1 MKTGVREQTG
11 CVGEFGAKGC
21 LGDVNVL
28 NSKCLEW
35 FLNISSLEREK
46 GRSLSKRLLKNI
58 YLAVR
63 MEDQEIVLGVGE
75 SEGTARMEIIFQ
87 AGFSFIFSGVWPK
100 AELSGAK
107 RFYQYGVTYLRP
119 CPLKPASSEE
129 FSALSA
135 LLVFFFCLLFICFVF
150 CAGSLMQSMGLVTS
164 GMWDLSSLIRDQTL
178 IPCVARWIL
187 NHWPPRRSIPPLLAL
202 CPSTSLNL
210 ALSCAFAP
218 HIFVPLHF

>member
-21 LGDVNVL
+21 LGDVYVL
-28 NSKCLEW
+28 NSKCLEL

-87 AGFSFIFSGVWPK
+87 AGFSFIFSGV
-100 AELSGAK
+100 
-107 RFYQYGVTYLRP
+107 
-119 CPLKPASSEE
+119 
-129 FSALSA
+129 
-135 LLVFFFCLLFICFVF
+135 
-150 CAGSLMQSMGLVTS
+150 
-164 GMWDLSSLIRDQTL
+164 
-178 IPCVARWIL
+178 
-187 NHWPPRRSIPPLLAL
+187 
-202 CPSTSLNL
+202 
-210 ALSCAFAP
+210 
-218 HIFVPLHF
+218 